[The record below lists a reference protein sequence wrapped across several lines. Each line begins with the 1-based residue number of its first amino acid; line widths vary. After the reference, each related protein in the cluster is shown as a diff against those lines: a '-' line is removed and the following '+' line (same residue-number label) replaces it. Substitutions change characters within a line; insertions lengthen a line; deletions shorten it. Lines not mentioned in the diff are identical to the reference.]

1 MTAEEKKILDESGRG
16 NDPVLVRMFHR
27 IGQSMADDK
36 FVIGSNTDK
45 GKNVKGILSYPSM
58 EGQT

>member
-1 MTAEEKKILDESGRG
+1 
-16 NDPVLVRMFHR
+16 
-27 IGQSMADDK
+27 MADDK

-45 GKNVKGILSYPSM
+45 GKKENGILSYPSM